1 MSPRTPHPPLPP
13 RTPLKGHHDIR
24 SLTDGAPEHPEREE
38 ELRREHRHREDRSVG
53 GRGRVPLTARTLGVR
68 EDDPAADD
76 RRLRASHGRP
86 YLSGWQ
92 GPRRSAA
99 PQTAGEHGVPVLSAL
114 PAYEYRRQHRL
125 WAQTVQDAQARDRE
139 TGACSTRARAAVGL
153 RRPQIRAAFRRTGAA
168 HRDGPRP

>member
-1 MSPRTPHPPLPP
+1 MSPETPRRPLPP
-13 RTPLKGHHDIR
+13 RAPLKGHHDTS

-38 ELRREHRHREDRSVG
+38 ELRREHRHRDDRSVG
-53 GRGRVPLTARTLGVR
+53 ARGRVPLTARPLGVR

-99 PQTAGEHGVPVLSAL
+99 PQTAGEHSVPVLFAL
-114 PAYEYRRQHRL
+114 PVSVYRRH
-125 WAQTVQDAQARDRE
+125 TYI
-139 TGACSTRARAAVGL
+139 C
-153 RRPQIRAAFRRTGAA
+153 
-168 HRDGPRP
+168 